1 MEWTHTWLCRLKDLA
16 FSTEHHQNYREPI
29 DLSRPRACITVTG
42 LKYTGRGRPAPLL
55 FLYTIQGMGVVLA
68 YTYITHS
75 TQGKVTFSSQVRV
88 VSARHSSSQVGV
100 SVLLRMLAPP
110 PRRER
115 AGPRFVLAL
124 LTRLESRNTTM
135 TVMSSWKWRRTPR
148 SIFLRS
154 EYLISLFL
162 AASCSAALIS
172 FLAQP
177 WNIKYR
183 H

>member
-1 MEWTHTWLCRLKDLA
+1 MCVSSFFTPL
-16 FSTEHHQNYREPI
+16 
-29 DLSRPRACITVTG
+29 
-42 LKYTGRGRPAPLL
+42 RGC
-55 FLYTIQGMGVVLA
+55 VVLA
-68 YTYITHS
+68 DTYITNS
-75 TQGKVTFSSQVRV
+75 THRKTTFFRKVRHLRPSSY
-88 VSARHSSSQVGV
+88 VGV

-162 AASCSAALIS
+162 AAACSAALIN

-177 WNIKYR
+177 WKIKYSMN
-183 H
+183 HPQMMQLSFHLAVSYLHIFKLSSVWLKALCTCSELFLQ